1 MSSTLPLE
9 MARLETEARLQALSG
24 RHRPES
30 AAVARELVSHTLSAT
45 EHLRHT
51 WEYPRRALGEAG
63 MEAGAFCEV
72 CRSVLRILDM
82 HLALLGLI
90 RQVAEDASARAGA
103 GGACA
108 ARAGAG
114 NYASARAGAEV
125 DGVAG
130 LDGAEAQ
137 VRAARRG
144 VEDLLAF
151 VGRPRKPIDWQEVR
165 KAEEAFGRGEY
176 TRLNPDAK
184 APAARG
190 DE

>member
-1 MSSTLPLE
+1 VPSTLPLE

-24 RHRPES
+24 RHRLETV
-30 AAVARELVSHTLSAT
+30 AGARELVSHILSAT

-51 WEYPRRALGEAG
+51 WEYPRRALGEVG

-90 RQVAEDASARAGA
+90 RQVAEDV
-103 GGACA
+103 
-108 ARAGAG
+108 
-114 NYASARAGAEV
+114 SARAGAEV
-125 DGVAG
+125 DGVAR

-144 VEDLLAF
+144 VEDLLALA
-151 VGRPRKPIDWQEVR
+151 GRPRQPIDWEEVR

-184 APAARG
+184 VSAARG
-190 DE
+190 GE